1 MQRCGQTGY
10 ADFDAEHEWML
21 HHGQPKT
28 QSVLHAKI
36 KHLNEVAVGRS
47 LSN

>member
-10 ADFDAEHEWML
+10 ADFDPEHEWML

-28 QSVLHAKI
+28 QSVLRAKI